1 MFKANYISTQ
11 DPMDFND
18 ETAAAR
24 VGARI
29 RKIRSEKGLSQ
40 AELGEM
46 VGLTADR
53 IQKYENG
60 ARKPKTDLLK
70 KIAEALQVSTLA
82 LVDPV
87 TTNYYG
93 ALFAMFELENTFNMK
108 IQKSN
113 ENDRPAMQL
122 TTDFRDPLYEY
133 MKEWYDIYT
142 QTQAELNATSSERE
156 KQEILRSYHD
166 WEWNFP
172 KSISDRISKE
182 LQKRRLQKKINEL
195 QAALDRLD
203 S

>member
-1 MFKANYISTQ
+1 MFKANYTSTQ

-29 RKIRSEKGLSQ
+29 RRIRSEKGLSQ

-60 ARKPKTDLLK
+60 ARKPKSDLLK
-70 KIAEALQVSTLA
+70 RIAEALQVSTLA

-87 TTNYYG
+87 TTNHFG
-93 ALFAMFELENTFNMK
+93 ALFAMFELESTFNMK
-108 IQKSN
+108 IEESN
-113 ENDRPAMQL
+113 DNEQPAMRL

-133 MKEWYDIYT
+133 MKEWHDVYT
-142 QTQAELNATSSERE
+142 QTQAELKATSSDNE
-156 KQEILRSYHD
+156 KQEILKSYHD

-172 KSISDRISKE
+172 KGISDRISKE
-182 LQKRRLQKKINEL
+182 LQKRRLQKKIDEL
-195 QAALDRLD
+195 QAALDKLY
-203 S
+203 